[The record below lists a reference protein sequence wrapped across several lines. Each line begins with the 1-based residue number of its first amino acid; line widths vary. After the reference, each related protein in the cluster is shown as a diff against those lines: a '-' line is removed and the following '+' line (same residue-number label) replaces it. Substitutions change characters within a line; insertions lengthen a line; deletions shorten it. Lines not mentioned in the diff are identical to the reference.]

1 MPWKILILSLSTF
14 LPVGVR
20 IVKIVRVC
28 KCVYVLMDGCV
39 CCSACGPLS
48 YHARHSVILTRRL
61 LVFFLTVAPTW
72 ERFAEVM
79 HDAEAH
85 IDPHNEE
92 DYDLTEYEMAKKL
105 KRPVLIGKVDCV
117 EHEAWCDSLD
127 IMAYP
132 TLMLYVA
139 GDDNKVRGVSHH

>member
-1 MPWKILILSLSTF
+1 MPWKILTLSLSTF

-28 KCVYVLMDGCV
+28 KRADGRLCVLFSMWPPLVP
-39 CCSACGPLS
+39 CSTFCHS
-48 YHARHSVILTRRL
+48 YPASPR
-61 LVFFLTVAPTW
+61 FFLTVAPTW